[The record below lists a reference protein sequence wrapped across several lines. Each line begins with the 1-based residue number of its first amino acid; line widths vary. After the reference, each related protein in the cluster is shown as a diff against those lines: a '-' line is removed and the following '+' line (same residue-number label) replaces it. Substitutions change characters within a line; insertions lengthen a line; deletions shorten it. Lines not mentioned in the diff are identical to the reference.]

1 MAMAIRKILVPVN
14 GSEAAGTAL
23 KTALIVGRAQGA
35 HVEALHVKLS
45 AADAVP
51 LIGEGMSGA
60 FAEELMELTKREA
73 DLRALAARQT
83 FDQCRDELDVP
94 RAEVPMHGEVTTAFI
109 ETVGREDDET
119 AHRGRLADL
128 IVVARPSAGSD
139 VTADLT
145 LNAALYESGRPV
157 LVAPAELRPVIGRR
171 IAVAWNDSAEAA
183 RALAGALPLLTAAD
197 QVWVVTADGGGEG
210 ETSCRAA
217 VAYLGYH
224 GIAAETRVVLGARA
238 VGDALLDGCAEAD
251 LVVMGAYTHSR
262 LRELIL
268 GGTTRYMLEESTLP
282 LLMAH

>member
-1 MAMAIRKILVPVN
+1 MAIRKILVPVD
-14 GSEAAGTAL
+14 GSEAARTAL

-60 FAEELMELTKREA
+60 FAEELMELTRREA
-73 DLRALAARQT
+73 DLRAVAARQT
-83 FDQCRDELDVP
+83 FDQCRGELDVP
-94 RAEVPMHGEVTTAFI
+94 RAEAPIHGEVTTAFI
-109 ETVGREDDET
+109 ETIGREDDET

-128 IVVARPSAGSD
+128 IVVARPSTGSD

-183 RALAGALPLLTAAD
+183 RALAGAIPLLTTAD
-197 QVWVVTADGGGEG
+197 QVWVVTADGGGDG
-210 ETSCRAA
+210 EASCRDA

-224 GIAAETRVVLGARA
+224 GVAAETRVVLGARA